1 MNYNIMVT
9 FDLSK
14 ESGLD
19 LVNEIMHGFGFT
31 ETAMALSRVSVYSI
45 ETTRELTPEEM
56 GIYRGVFEKHLM
68 AADLPLKIH
77 KVEIE
82 LA

>member
-1 MNYNIMVT
+1 MIYNIMVT

-14 ESGLD
+14 ETGLD

-31 ETAMALSRVSVYSI
+31 ENAMALSTVPVYSI
-45 ETTRELTPEEM
+45 ETTRKLTPGEM

-68 AADLPLKIH
+68 NANLPLKVH
-77 KVEIE
+77 KVEMV